1 MHTQSGGHLPP
12 HAASL
17 CRAYPSPT
25 TRSSAVDA
33 LIAAFVSIA
42 ESELAV
48 VLVEPAA
55 FQPDKRQNLS
65 TGLSLRMG
73 GMEIVLAVQHEDGRL
88 EYWGRSDIIAK
99 LSETDPSTLPW
110 QQLAFLRGGPI
121 GKSITRSGQTQSGR

>member
-42 ESELAV
+42 ESEPLSS
-48 VLVEPAA
+48 LS
-55 FQPDKRQNLS
+55 NLRR
-65 TGLSLRMG
+65 LSLTTPEPLHKACHFG
-73 GMEIVLAVQHEDGRL
+73 WEGWKSASPVQHEDGRL

-99 LSETDPSTLPW
+99 LSETDPSTMPW